1 MGDFAG
7 AALLI
12 AESDSVA
19 ATTGSRQAPYAL
31 LRLQALQGRE
41 AETAAPIASAVELAA
56 AGGQGMASAW
66 AHWAA
71 AVLYNGVA
79 RYEEAASAARQA
91 TSDPL
96 NWWSM
101 WVLPELV
108 EAAAR
113 GGEAELARD
122 ALERLAETTQPCRT
136 EFALGIE
143 ARCRALLS
151 DGASADDL
159 YREAIERLSRTRLR
173 PELAR
178 AHLLYGEWLR
188 RENPRVD
195 AREQLRTAHEMLA
208 AMGMEAF
215 AERARQELQA
225 TGEKVRKRTV
235 DTRDDLTAQER
246 QIARLARDGLSNP
259 EIGARLFLSPRT
271 VEWHLRNVFTKLG
284 IQSRRG
290 LVNALAGPDSQLALG

>member
-1 MGDFAG
+1 
-7 AALLI
+7 
-12 AESDSVA
+12 
-19 ATTGSRQAPYAL
+19 
-31 LRLQALQGRE
+31 
-41 AETAAPIASAVELAA
+41 
-56 AGGQGMASAW
+56 
-66 AHWAA
+66 
-71 AVLYNGVA
+71 
-79 RYEEAASAARQA
+79 
-91 TSDPL
+91 
-96 NWWSM
+96 M

-108 EAAAR
+108 EAAVR

-188 RENPRVD
+188 RENRRGD

-235 DTRDDLTAQER
+235 NTRDDLTAQER
-246 QIARLARDGLSNP
+246 LIARLARDGLSNP

-290 LVNALAGPDSQLALG
+290 LVNALASPDSQLALG